1 MVGKPP
7 RNTPIGRE
15 ASNEEN
21 ASGGHPGRGTCP
33 ARAAC
38 RMVKTSK
45 VRYCLVGGS
54 LLGAVRGAHFYGMVH
69 RYPRPDCDGL
79 VTCLA
84 VIPNA
89 NCSTSLTATYGI
101 ARRLVSPR
109 TRFVENGLT
118 MPSAWA
124 CSRMLFSS
132 TASSQVSE
140 RRVRFPG
147 RGGPLGRLP
156 AEDAGGLDR
165 ANKERSEEREREL
178 HERNRQ

>member
-1 MVGKPP
+1 MVGRPP

-21 ASGGHPGRGTCP
+21 ASEGRPGRGTCP
-33 ARAAC
+33 ARAVC

-45 VRYCLVGGS
+45 VRYCLLGGS
-54 LLGAVRGAHFYGMVH
+54 LLGAVRGAHFYGMMH

-84 VIPNA
+84 ATTDA

-101 ARRLVSPR
+101 VLRLVSPR
-109 TRFVENGLT
+109 TRFVEDGLT
-118 MPSAWA
+118 MPSTWA
-124 CSRMLFSS
+124 CSRMSFSS

-140 RRVRFPG
+140 RQVRFPG
-147 RGGPLGRLP
+147 RGGPLSRLP

-165 ANKERSEEREREL
+165 ANKEKSEEREREL

>member
-21 ASGGHPGRGTCP
+21 ASEGRPVRGTCP

-38 RMVKTSK
+38 RIVKTNK
-45 VRYCLVGGS
+45 VRYCLVGAS
-54 LLGAVRGAHFYGMVH
+54 LLGAVRGAHFHGMMH

-84 VIPNA
+84 TTPDA

-101 ARRLVSPR
+101 ALRLVSSR
-109 TRFVENGLT
+109 TRFVEDGLM
-118 MPSAWA
+118 MPNAWA
-124 CSRMLFSS
+124 CSRMLFLVDGFLPSVRKTSS
-132 TASSQVSE
+132 ISWPRRAARSSA
-140 RRVRFPG
+140 RRIRG
-147 RGGPLGRLP
+147 RSRPR
-156 AEDAGGLDR
+156 
-165 ANKERSEEREREL
+165 K
-178 HERNRQ
+178 